1 MKVQITAETKK
12 SISAAQLPAARAIVK
27 SCAEDENGAK
37 EYAASAVNAAL
48 KATTGAVNGCVKVLE
63 ASACVARNCRAW
75 CNYDDNSEN
84 LDVWIKASAE
94 TVEGF
99 IKIGAY
105 LTDIWQLSGDND
117 AAIVADMYVRRFVE
131 A

>member
-1 MKVQITAETKK
+1 MKVQITADTKK
-12 SISAAQLPAARAIVK
+12 NITVARLPAARAIVK
-27 SCAEDENGAK
+27 SCAEDETGAK
-37 EYAASAVNAAL
+37 EYAASAINAAL

-75 CNYDDNSEN
+75 CNYDDNSED
-84 LDVWIKASAE
+84 LDVWIEATAE

-99 IKIGAY
+99 AKIGAY

-117 AAIVADMYVRRFVE
+117 AAVLAYMYVRRYVE